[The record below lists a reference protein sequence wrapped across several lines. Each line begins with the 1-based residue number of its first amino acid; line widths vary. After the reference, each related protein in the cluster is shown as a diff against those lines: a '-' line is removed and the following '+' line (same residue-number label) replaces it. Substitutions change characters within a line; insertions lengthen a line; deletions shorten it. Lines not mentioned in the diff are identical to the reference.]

1 MKSYEGNSNINKK
14 VQPEREK
21 IKPITNNVAIKK
33 ESEFKKFK
41 KNFFAEDAKTVK
53 GQVFTSVIIPGI
65 QRLITDMVKTGIDV
79 LIYGGRSKD
88 NRDSRAG
95 YVSYSSYSSRNARSE
110 YDKIPEAVYNKNSAF
125 SFNEVV
131 LFNRGETEEVLMS
144 LRDQIDRYGMVS
156 VADFYD
162 MVGQSAP
169 YTANKYGWRNLDNV
183 GIDRV
188 RDGYSINFPKATP
201 LD

>member
-21 IKPITNNVAIKK
+21 IKPITNNVAVKK

-41 KNFFAEDAKTVK
+41 NNFFAEDAKTVK

-88 NRDSRAG
+88 SRAG
-95 YVSYSSYSSRNARSE
+95 NVSYSSYSSRNARSE
-110 YDKIPEAVYNKNSAF
+110 YNKIPEAVYNKNSAF

-131 LFNRGETEEVLMS
+131 LFDRGDTEEVLMS

>member
-1 MKSYEGNSNINKK
+1 MLIKK
-14 VQPEREK
+14 QPEREK
-21 IKPITNNVAIKK
+21 IKPITNNVAVKK

-65 QRLITDMVKTGIDV
+65 QRLITDMVKTSIDV

-110 YDKIPEAVYNKNSAF
+110 YNKIPEAVYNKNSAF

-131 LFNRGETEEVLMS
+131 LFDRGDAEEVLMS

-183 GIDRV
+183 VIDRV

-201 LD
+201 LE

>member
-1 MKSYEGNSNINKK
+1 MKEFKGNSNINK
-14 VQPEREK
+14 QPTVEREK
-21 IKPITNNVAIKK
+21 LAPITKNVTVKK

-41 KNFFAEDAKTVK
+41 NNFFAEDANTVK

-65 QRLITDMVKTGIDV
+65 QRLLTDMVKTGVDILV
-79 LIYGGRSKD
+79 YGGSRKD
-88 NRDSRAG
+88 SRDSRAG
-95 YVSYSSYSSRNARSE
+95 NISYSSYYSRNREPE
-110 YDKIPEAVYNKNSAF
+110 YNKIPQSTYNKSAF

-131 LFNRGETEEVLMS
+131 LFDRGEAEEVLMS
-144 LRDQIDRYGMVS
+144 LREQIDRYGMVS

-162 MVGQSAP
+162 MVGQAAP
-169 YTANKYGWRNLDNV
+169 YTANKHGWRDLDNV

-188 RDGYSINFPKATP
+188 RDGFSINFPKATP